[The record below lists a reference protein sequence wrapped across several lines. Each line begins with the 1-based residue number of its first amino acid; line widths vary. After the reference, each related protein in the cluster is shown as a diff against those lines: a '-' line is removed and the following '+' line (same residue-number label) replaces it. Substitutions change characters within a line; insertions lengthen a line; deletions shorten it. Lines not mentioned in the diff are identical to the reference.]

1 MMRCGPATALL
12 NAYQDHL
19 GRPSR
24 PFHHGRAIIVNK
36 RGADLLHDP
45 WFNKHTAFE
54 APERDRLGL
63 RGLLPPGYQ
72 TMEEQ
77 MQQFMRQYEAIE
89 RKPRSSDDPVD
100 LQKWRILNRLHDRNE
115 TLYYRILMDNIEEM
129 SRIVY
134 TPTVG
139 MVCQRYASLFRRPRG
154 MYFSAND
161 QGEMASMVHN
171 WPSDHVDIIV
181 ITDGSRVLGVGDC
194 GVQAVSA
201 PVGKLDM
208 YVAAAGINPNRVLP
222 VVFDV
227 GTNNSELMKDPLYL
241 GLRHPRIDG
250 EEYLELI
257 DEFMEANS
265 SCFVPHVLLPCPLV
279 APLVTP
285 HLGLRHPRIDGED
298 YLELID
304 EFMEAVTARWP
315 NVIVQ
320 FEDMERKWA
329 HVLMDRYRHQYRTFN
344 DDIQGMGGL
353 AVAAV
358 TNVLRA
364 QELPPSEL
372 ANCKTVVTGAGSAVQ
387 GMLVAL
393 QKAMVAHLGES
404 KHNYV
409 QAARNFWIVDNK
421 GLMTEARGAV
431 PNQLRPF
438 LRPAAE
444 AREEGGLQEGAHL
457 AAVIKACT
465 AQQAFEAVGP
475 NVLFLSGVSYPSVH
489 SHNLLFHVSL
499 LPLSHPF
506 PPPPAECTAQQAF
519 EAVGPNVL
527 FLSGVSYPSVHSHN
541 LLFHISLLPLSHP
554 FPPPPAECTAQQ
566 AFEAVGPNVLFLSGV
581 SYPSV
586 HSHNLLFHVSLLP
599 LSHPFP
605 PPPAECTAQQAFE
618 AVGPNALFLS
628 GVSYPSVRFRKF
640 LNRLDASSS
649 VDSKSTQKQPHTA
662 TSTAPALMSP
672 HVLILL
678 SRLKRS
684 LTPLPPPHPPSC
696 HLMSSYTHT
705 LTPPI
710 SLCVSPFPIPS
721 HPIPSHPI
729 PSRPIPSHPVPSR
742 PTTSHPSIAA
752 GALLSGARLVS
763 EGMIHA
769 AANEVA
775 HYISD
780 DDVKKGIL
788 FPSLSSIRDIT
799 SHVAVAVARKAA
811 EEGLAE
817 GIPSLHADQLLTLS
831 KEGLRK
837 QVEKRTWVPAYSP
850 LIFGAD
856 LAR

>member
-227 GTNNSELMKDPLYL
+227 GTNNSELMKDPLY
-241 GLRHPRIDG
+241 
-250 EEYLELI
+250 
-257 DEFMEANS
+257 
-265 SCFVPHVLLPCPLV
+265 
-279 APLVTP
+279 
-285 HLGLRHPRIDGED
+285 LGLRHPRIDGED

-628 GVSYPSVRFRKF
+628 GVSYPSVRFPDGKIGH
-640 LNRLDASSS
+640 
-649 VDSKSTQKQPHTA
+649 STQGNHIF
-662 TSTAPALMSP
+662 L
-672 HVLILL
+672 
-678 SRLKRS
+678 
-684 LTPLPPPHPPSC
+684 
-696 HLMSSYTHT
+696 
-705 LTPPI
+705 
-710 SLCVSPFPIPS
+710 FPG
-721 HPIPSHPI
+721 
-729 PSRPIPSHPVPSR
+729 
-742 PTTSHPSIAA
+742 IAA

-831 KEGLRK
+831 K
-837 QVEKRTWVPAYSP
+837 
-850 LIFGAD
+850 
-856 LAR
+856 

>member
-250 EEYLELI
+250 E
-257 DEFMEANS
+257 
-265 SCFVPHVLLPCPLV
+265 
-279 APLVTP
+279 
-285 HLGLRHPRIDGED
+285 D

-372 ANCKTVVTGAGSAVQ
+372 ANCKTVVTGAGRCVWA
-387 GMLVAL
+387 G
-393 QKAMVAHLGES
+393 
-404 KHNYV
+404 
-409 QAARNFWIVDNK
+409 
-421 GLMTEARGAV
+421 RG
-431 PNQLRPF
+431 
-438 LRPAAE
+438 
-444 AREEGGLQEGAHL
+444 REGNACSGKTNRGGPGCGGGDQRAEGAG
-457 AAVIKACT
+457 AA
-465 AQQAFEAVGP
+465 
-475 NVLFLSGVSYPSVH
+475 
-489 SHNLLFHVSL
+489 SH
-499 LPLSHPF
+499 
-506 PPPPAECTAQQAF
+506 
-519 EAVGPNVL
+519 
-527 FLSGVSYPSVHSHN
+527 
-541 LLFHISLLPLSHP
+541 
-554 FPPPPAECTAQQ
+554 
-566 AFEAVGPNVLFLSGV
+566 
-581 SYPSV
+581 
-586 HSHNLLFHVSLLP
+586 
-599 LSHPFP
+599 
-605 PPPAECTAQQAFE
+605 
-618 AVGPNALFLS
+618 
-628 GVSYPSVRFRKF
+628 
-640 LNRLDASSS
+640 
-649 VDSKSTQKQPHTA
+649 
-662 TSTAPALMSP
+662 
-672 HVLILL
+672 
-678 SRLKRS
+678 
-684 LTPLPPPHPPSC
+684 
-696 HLMSSYTHT
+696 
-705 LTPPI
+705 
-710 SLCVSPFPIPS
+710 
-721 HPIPSHPI
+721 
-729 PSRPIPSHPVPSR
+729 
-742 PTTSHPSIAA
+742 
-752 GALLSGARLVS
+752 
-763 EGMIHA
+763 
-769 AANEVA
+769 
-775 HYISD
+775 
-780 DDVKKGIL
+780 
-788 FPSLSSIRDIT
+788 
-799 SHVAVAVARKAA
+799 
-811 EEGLAE
+811 
-817 GIPSLHADQLLTLS
+817 
-831 KEGLRK
+831 
-837 QVEKRTWVPAYSP
+837 
-850 LIFGAD
+850 
-856 LAR
+856 

>member
-1 MMRCGPATALL
+1 MASAALMRAAVRRTRDVMRCGPAAAALL
-12 NAYQDHL
+12 NVHPDHP
-19 GRPSR
+19 GRSSR
-24 PFHHGRAIIVNK
+24 SFHHGRAVIVNK

-77 MQQFMRQYEAIE
+77 MQQFMRQYDSID
-89 RKPRSSDDPVD
+89 RKPRSADDPVD

-115 TLYYRILMDNIEEM
+115 TLYYRILMDNIQEM

-139 MVCQRYASLFRRPRG
+139 TVCQRYASLFRRPRG

-171 WPSDHVDIIV
+171 WPSDRVDIIV

-194 GVQAVSA
+194 GVQAVSV

-250 EEYLELI
+250 E
-257 DEFMEANS
+257 
-265 SCFVPHVLLPCPLV
+265 
-279 APLVTP
+279 
-285 HLGLRHPRIDGED
+285 D

-304 EFMEAVTARWP
+304 EFMEAVTTRWP
-315 NVIVQ
+315 KVIIQ

-329 HVLMDRYRHQYRTFN
+329 HVLMDCYRHQYCTFN
-344 DDIQGMGGL
+344 DDIQGTGGL
-353 AVAAV
+353 AVAAL

-372 ANCKTVVTGAGSAVQ
+372 ANTKIVVTGAGSAVQ

-409 QAARNFWIVDNK
+409 EAARNFWIVDNK
-421 GLMTEARGAV
+421 GLMTEARSAA
-431 PNQLRPF
+431 PNLLRGF

-444 AREEGGLQEGAHL
+444 ARGEGALQEGAPL
-457 AAVIKACT
+457 AQVVKAVK
-465 AQQAFEAVGP
+465 P
-475 NVLFLSGVSYPSVH
+475 DVLFGLSGKH
-489 SHNLLFHVSL
+489 HLFDKEVLRAVKNSGVARPAIF
-499 LPLSHPF
+499 PLSCPTSHS
-506 PPPPAECTAQQAF
+506 ECTAQQAF
-519 EAVGPNVL
+519 EG
-527 FLSGVSYPSVHSHN
+527 
-541 LLFHISLLPLSHP
+541 
-554 FPPPPAECTAQQ
+554 
-566 AFEAVGPNVLFLSGV
+566 
-581 SYPSV
+581 
-586 HSHNLLFHVSLLP
+586 
-599 LSHPFP
+599 
-605 PPPAECTAQQAFE
+605 
-618 AVGPNALFLS
+618 VGPNALFLA
-628 GVSYPSVRFRKF
+628 GVNYPSVRFPDGKIGH
-640 LNRLDASSS
+640 
-649 VDSKSTQKQPHTA
+649 STQGNHIF
-662 TSTAPALMSP
+662 L
-672 HVLILL
+672 
-678 SRLKRS
+678 
-684 LTPLPPPHPPSC
+684 
-696 HLMSSYTHT
+696 
-705 LTPPI
+705 
-710 SLCVSPFPIPS
+710 FPG
-721 HPIPSHPI
+721 
-729 PSRPIPSHPVPSR
+729 
-742 PTTSHPSIAA
+742 IAA
-752 GALLSGARLVS
+752 GTLLSGARLVS

-788 FPSLSSIRDIT
+788 FPPLSSIRDIT

-811 EEGLAE
+811 EEGLAD

-831 KEGLRK
+831 KDALRK
-837 QVEKRTWVPAYSP
+837 QVEKRMWVPMYST
-850 LIFGAD
+850 LIYGAD
-856 LAR
+856 LAK